1 MSISFTNVYNNP
13 ALNGAFGPGNLSP
26 VMSQQ
31 VGTLM
36 QSLAGLL
43 AALAP
48 MLQNAGLRANP
59 QSSQLGNGF
68 GPAPQWTGAGNGQGF
83 QPTGG
88 GAPAGGASPFG
99 GFPALG
105 FGNPTHMGII
115 NPFEAQQALQPPMTQ
130 DRAAQVL
137 SENYDNIPHKN
148 KHGSIGRES
157 LEAVAKDPN
166 ASPELKDA
174 AQYLLDNPLAFS
186 QMDTANRTK
195 TGKGGGEDGFIGKK
209 DLAATTQSTPL
220 SAAEKGVAN
229 TFVQHKDAL
238 LGGDGLMSLQELS
251 KIATTGKLPNGQPA
265 PADLLNAARFATANP
280 AFFSKLE
287 EAYMHRN
294 PGAKGERNDAK
305 VGIEDLQVALGR

>member
-13 ALNGAFGPGNLSP
+13 ALNGAFGPNTQSSVVP
-26 VMSQQ
+26 QQ

-48 MLQNAGLRANP
+48 MLQNAGLRGNP
-59 QSSQLGNGF
+59 QSNQLGGGF

-83 QPTGG
+83 QGMGGTPTSG
-88 GAPAGGASPFG
+88 S
-99 GFPALG
+99 FPALG
-105 FGNPTHMGII
+105 FGPTSQQGI

-130 DRAAQVL
+130 DRAAQLL

-186 QMDTANRTK
+186 QMDIANGTK
-195 TGKGGGEDGFIGKK
+195 TGKNRKEDGFIGKK
-209 DLAATTQSTPL
+209 DLEATTQSAPF
-220 SAAEKGVAN
+220 SAAEKGVAS
-229 TFVQHKDAL
+229 TFLKYKDQL
-238 LGGDGLMSLQELS
+238 MGTDGRQAMSLQELS
-251 KIATTGKLPNGQPA
+251 KIATTGQMPNGQQA

-280 AFFSKLE
+280 AFFNKLE
-287 EAYMHRN
+287 ETNLYRN
-294 PGAKGERNDAK
+294 PGAKGPRNDGK
-305 VGIEDLQVALGR
+305 VGVEDLQLALGR

>member
-1 MSISFTNVYNNP
+1 MSISFTNIYNNP
-13 ALNGAFGPGNLSP
+13 ALSGAFGPNAMPP
-26 VMSQQ
+26 VASQQ

-59 QSSQLGNGF
+59 QSSQLGGGF

-83 QPTGG
+83 QGTGG
-88 GAPAGGASPFG
+88 GAPVGGSPFG

-105 FGNPTHMGII
+105 LGNPTHMGI

-137 SENYDNIPHKN
+137 SEHYDNIPHKN
-148 KHGSIGRES
+148 GKGSIGRES
-157 LEAVAKDPN
+157 LEAVAKDPK
-166 ASPELKDA
+166 SPPELKEA

-195 TGKGGGEDGFIGKK
+195 TGKGDSEDGWIGKK
-209 DLAATTQSTPL
+209 DLAATTQSTPF
-220 SAAEKGVAN
+220 SAAEKGVVN
-229 TFVQHKDAL
+229 TFMQHKDQL

-265 PADLLNAARFATANP
+265 PADLLNAAQFATANP

-305 VGIEDLQVALGR
+305 VGVEDLQVALGR

>member
-13 ALNGAFGPGNLSP
+13 ALNGAFGPGIGASVVP
-26 VMSQQ
+26 QQ

-48 MLQNAGLRANP
+48 MLQNAGLRGNP
-59 QSSQLGNGF
+59 QSNQLGGGF

-83 QPTGG
+83 QGMGGTPTSG
-88 GAPAGGASPFG
+88 S
-99 GFPALG
+99 FPALG
-105 FGNPTHMGII
+105 FGSPTHMGI

-157 LEAVAKDPN
+157 LEAVAKDPKS
-166 ASPELKDA
+166 SPELKDA

-209 DLAATTQSTPL
+209 DLAVTTQSTPF
-220 SAAEKGVAN
+220 SAAEKNVAN
-229 TFVQHKDAL
+229 TFVQHKDQL

-265 PADLLNAARFATANP
+265 PANLLSAAQFAAANP

>member
-13 ALNGAFGPGNLSP
+13 ALNGAFGPSMTP
-26 VMSQQ
+26 VVSQQ

-48 MLQNAGLRANP
+48 MLQNAGMRGNP
-59 QSSQLGNGF
+59 QSNQLGGGF
-68 GPAPQWTGAGNGQGF
+68 GPAPQWTGTGTGTGNSQGF
-83 QPTGG
+83 QGMGGTPTSG
-88 GAPAGGASPFG
+88 S
-99 GFPALG
+99 FPALG
-105 FGNPTHMGII
+105 FGPTPQQGI

-130 DRAAQVL
+130 DRAAQLL

-148 KHGSIGRES
+148 KKGSIGRES

-195 TGKGGGEDGFIGKK
+195 TGKGGDEDGWIGKK
-209 DLAATTQSTPL
+209 DLAATTQSTPF

-251 KIATTGKLPNGQPA
+251 KIATTGQLPNGQPA

-294 PGAKGERNDAK
+294 PGAKGERNDGK

>member
-13 ALNGAFGPGNLSP
+13 ALNGAFGPQALSP
-26 VMSQQ
+26 VVSQQ

-48 MLQNAGLRANP
+48 MLQNTGMRGNP
-59 QSSQLGNGF
+59 QSNQLGGGF
-68 GPAPQWTGAGNGQGF
+68 GPVPQWSGAGNGQGF
-83 QPTGG
+83 QGMGGTPTSG
-88 GAPAGGASPFG
+88 S
-99 GFPALG
+99 FPALG
-105 FGNPTHMGII
+105 FGSPTHMGI

-157 LEAVAKDPN
+157 LEAVAKDPKS
-166 ASPELKDA
+166 SPELKDA

-209 DLAATTQSTPL
+209 DLAATTQSTPF
-220 SAAEKGVAN
+220 SAAEKNVAN
-229 TFVQHKDAL
+229 TFVQHKDQL

-265 PADLLNAARFATANP
+265 PADLLSAAQFATANP